1 MEVDAESAAPQASL
15 APVHLSPPAP
25 LV

>member
-1 MEVDAESAAPQASL
+1 MEVDAESAAPQASF